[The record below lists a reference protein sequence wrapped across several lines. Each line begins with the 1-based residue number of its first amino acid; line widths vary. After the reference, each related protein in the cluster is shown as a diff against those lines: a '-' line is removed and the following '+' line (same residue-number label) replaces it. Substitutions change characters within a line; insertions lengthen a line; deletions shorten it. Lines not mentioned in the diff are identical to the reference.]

1 VGLLEGVAN
10 SAQTALTYRFEDLF
24 ILGQGVLFAK
34 NRSIPELCVVALRH
48 PVECK
53 GGVLPQGR
61 KGTVVHVYRDGEHYE
76 VEFAEPFP
84 CTITLRRD
92 DIDPE

>member
-1 VGLLEGVAN
+1 MNDTL
-10 SAQTALTYRFEDLF
+10 
-24 ILGQGVLFAK
+24 K
-34 NRSIPELCVVALRH
+34 IPELSVVALRH

-53 GGVLPQGR
+53 GGVLPQGG

-84 CTITLRRD
+84 CTVTLRRD
-92 DIDPE
+92 DIYPG